1 MTKDDKFTIIK
12 FISIIIGLFGVI
24 LIFGFDSIINFN
36 ISHNNFIPKIAI
48 ICAALGYVLSSIFAY
63 NLKHIDTITLTTY
76 VTIFAAFI
84 SLPFLIFVELN
95 YASKFNSSN
104 LLALI
109 YLGIFPTALAFL
121 IRFYI
126 ISKAGPIFLSYVAY
140 LIPVFA
146 IIWGYIFLNEVI
158 DLTTFI
164 GVLLVL
170 LGVFVGNKISMK
182 KISKDGIQN

>member
-84 SLPFLIFVELN
+84 SIPFLLFYEILNPSYFNYKTIFPV
-95 YASKFNSSN
+95 
-104 LLALI
+104 I
-109 YLGIFPTALAFL
+109 YLGIFPTAIAFL
-121 IRFYI
+121 IRFHL

-140 LIPVFA
+140 LIPIFA
-146 IIWGYIFLNEVI
+146 IFWGYIFLKETISVN
-158 DLTTFI
+158 TFLGVLMILI
-164 GVLLVL
+164 GVYIGRKTNV
-170 LGVFVGNKISMK
+170 
-182 KISKDGIQN
+182 QNNLIEHK